1 MLLINEK
8 NIKYIKFSRKTIEIK
23 DCSEYSYNKLTLLV
37 KKKKNYTP
45 INYIYMLSIFSYQN
59 RL

>member
-37 KKKKNYTP
+37 KKKKELYPNKL
-45 INYIYMLSIFSYQN
+45 YIYAFNLFIPK
-59 RL
+59 